1 MYINIKS
8 QNYGETISFKT
19 KYCNLFIQP
28 YSFDHENR
36 KFSIEVNGK
45 IIGTYLLIRQG
56 LDLEFD
62 FENQSEV
69 IIKPDADCKIVGRI
83 ELIVDP

>member
-8 QNYGETISFKT
+8 QKAGENISFKT

-28 YSFDHENR
+28 YSFAHEDS
-36 KFSIEVNGK
+36 KFSIEVNGE
-45 IIGTYLLIRQG
+45 IMGTYLLVRQG

-83 ELIVDP
+83 ELITE